1 MVIRDGAA
9 RRAGGRGGAHGQG
22 RTLHRH
28 TPHHPVTGGETP
40 AGQMGDPIR
49 KAR

>member
-22 RTLHRH
+22 RPLHRH
-28 TPHHPVTGGETP
+28 ADRQPVTGGETT
-40 AGQMGDPIR
+40 AGRVGNPIR
-49 KAR
+49 QAR